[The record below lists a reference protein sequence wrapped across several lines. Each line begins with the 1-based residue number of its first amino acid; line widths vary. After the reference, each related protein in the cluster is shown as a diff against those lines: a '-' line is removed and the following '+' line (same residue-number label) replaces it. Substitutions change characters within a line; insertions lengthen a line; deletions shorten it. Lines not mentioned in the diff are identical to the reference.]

1 MKVLKIV
8 TIAKPAA
15 TKRLHPEWKQ
25 HSVPRIMLLAI
36 VVLSLVCVRSLP
48 AQKIL
53 LETGYEDFDVG
64 NREDVFRA
72 STKTVKTGKKSL
84 TIFNGKRE
92 EFHLSAVKL
101 ETDNPIISVEFWVY
115 IERGKQSFAVNI
127 NATEN
132 SFDNNAGG
140 PYIEWN
146 DGEIRYHVHRGDPWR
161 EIFDYPVNEWHYV
174 RFVANFE
181 KEEFDFYMGK
191 NREKAL
197 ASRPKRD
204 LSFQD
209 PPLAPHPKWFLIL
222 AWDMT
227 ARGYIDDL
235 LIYEGGEPINLA
247 VDPIG
252 KLTTRW
258 GQLKRRQPVFW
269 NPNSRPQY
277 TVYKL

>member
-1 MKVLKIV
+1 MNMLKIV
-8 TIAKPAA
+8 TIARPDA
-15 TKRLHPEWKQ
+15 TKRLPPVRKQ
-25 HSVPRIMLLAI
+25 NSIPCIMFLVV
-36 VVLSLVCVRSLP
+36 VVLSLACVRSLP

-53 LETGYEDFDVG
+53 LETGYEDVDVG

-84 TIFNGKRE
+84 TIFNGKRD
-92 EFHLSAVKL
+92 EFHLSVVKL

-132 SFDNNAGG
+132 SFANDAGG
-140 PYIEWN
+140 PYVEWN
-146 DGEIRYHVHRGDPWR
+146 DGDVRYHVHRGDPWR
-161 EIFDYPVNEWHYV
+161 KILNYPANEWNYV

-191 NREKAL
+191 NREQAL
-197 ASRPKRD
+197 ASRPKKD
-204 LSFQD
+204 LPFQD

-222 AWDMT
+222 AWGMD

-235 LIYEGGEPINLA
+235 LIYEGEEPINLA
-247 VDPIG
+247 VQPVG

-258 GQLKRRQPVFW
+258 GQLKQGQSAF
-269 NPNSRPQY
+269 
-277 TVYKL
+277 